1 MKGYKHL
8 TEFDRNKIA
17 RMRKEGATM
26 REIGAALHVSAAT
39 VCREIKRG
47 TYTYMNADYIEVT
60 EYIPERSQARYRA
73 NMAAKGGPLKIG
85 SDRRYAE
92 TLEAL
97 IADDN
102 YSPEAA
108 LHEIENHPEKYG
120 SFETRICRQ
129 TLYAY
134 IDKGV
139 FLRLTNKALP
149 FKGSRRKKKTKHVQ
163 RAKQQPKGESIEKR
177 PPEIDGRQE
186 FGHWEMDSVLGR
198 RGKSKN
204 TLLTLTERKTR
215 AEIIFKLNNHSA
227 EEVVAAVDQ
236 LEKRWGEL
244 FKTVFKSITV
254 DNGTEFA
261 YCEELERSAIG
272 AGKRTKMYYC
282 HPYSSWERGTNEVTN
297 KMVRRKVPKGTNF
310 DDRTAE
316 DIQEVENWINKYPRR
331 IHGYKS
337 AAEMFEEEL
346 QRIS

>member
-186 FGHWEMDSVLGR
+186 FGHWEMDLVVSC
-198 RGKSKN
+198 RGGHKC
-204 TLLTLTERKTR
+204 LLVLTERVTR
-215 AEIIFKLNNHSA
+215 M
-227 EEVVAAVDQ
+227 EVIRLIRD
-236 LEKRWGEL
+236 
-244 FKTVFKSITV
+244 
-254 DNGTEFA
+254 
-261 YCEELERSAIG
+261 
-272 AGKRTKMYYC
+272 
-282 HPYSSWERGTNEVTN
+282 
-297 KMVRRKVPKGTNF
+297 
-310 DDRTAE
+310 
-316 DIQEVENWINKYPRR
+316 
-331 IHGYKS
+331 KS
-337 AAEMFEEEL
+337 AASVGHHGTEMGHPL
-346 QRIS
+346 PAGIPIYHHGQRKRVCGLYRDRTVRI

>member
-1 MKGYKHL
+1 M
-8 TEFDRNKIA
+8 
-17 RMRKEGATM
+17 
-26 REIGAALHVSAAT
+26 
-39 VCREIKRG
+39 
-47 TYTYMNADYIEVT
+47 T

-186 FGHWEMDSVLGR
+186 FGHWEMDLVVSC
-198 RGKSKN
+198 RGGHKC
-204 TLLTLTERKTR
+204 LLVLTERVTR
-215 AEIIFKLNNHSA
+215 MEVIRLIRDKSA
-227 EEVVAAVDQ
+227 ASVVRALDTM
-236 LEKRWGEL
+236 ERKWGTR
-244 FKTVFKSITV
+244 FPQVFQSITM
-254 DNGTEFA
+254 DNGSEFA
-261 YCEELERSAIG
+261 DYIGIERSVYKRCES
-272 AGKRTKMYYC
+272 KRTRTYYC
-282 HPYSSWERGTNEVTN
+282 HPYCSSERGSNEKQN
-297 KMVRRKVPKGTNF
+297 QMIRRKFPKGTNF
-310 DDRTAE
+310 DKVTQKD
-316 DIQEVENWINKYPRR
+316 VEAVESWLNRYPRQLLGWASAGQLFE
-331 IHGYKS
+331 GY
-337 AAEMFEEEL
+337 L
-346 QRIS
+346 QTV